1 MAYYFSM
8 ASLKKLQ
15 GVHPDLIKLCNKAL
29 DYSVHDFI
37 ITEGLRT
44 VEKQK
49 ALFEAK
55 KSQTMNSRH
64 LTGHAIDFAVIYGK
78 EIGWALPL
86 YKDVSEAFKKAS
98 KELNIPMI
106 WGGDW
111 KSLVDGPH
119 IELDRKAYP

>member
-8 ASLKKLQ
+8 ASLKKLA
-15 GVHPDLIKLCNKAL
+15 GVHPDLVKLCNKAL
-29 DYSVHDFI
+29 DYSSHDFI
-37 ITEGLRT
+37 ITEGVRSI
-44 VEKQK
+44 EKQK

-55 KSQTMNSRH
+55 KSQTMSSRH

-78 EIGWALPL
+78 EIGWALPM
-86 YKDVSEAFKKAS
+86 YKEVADAFKKAS
-98 KELNIPMI
+98 KELDIPMV

-119 IELDRKAYP
+119 IELDRKRYP

>member
-8 ASLKKLQ
+8 ASLKKLAD
-15 GVHPDLIKLCNKAL
+15 VHPDLVKVCKKAIE
-29 DYSVHDFI
+29 YSIHDFL
-37 ITEGLRT
+37 ITEGVRSY
-44 VEKQK
+44 EKQK

-78 EIGWALPL
+78 EIGWSLPM
-86 YKDVSEAFKKAS
+86 YKDVADAFKKAS
-98 KELNIPMI
+98 KELDIPII

-111 KSLVDGPH
+111 KSFIDGPH
-119 IELDRKAYP
+119 IELDRKRYP